1 MLAHRVLRRAVPLRR
16 MRVARMR
23 HLVLVGVWSIAAAP
37 WQKRR
42 RLVLQMATMF
52 RAVRDELERA
62 KAEHARLAQGDPVLR
77 AVGAWRVVFPSP
89 AFALRSPGGSRLAN
103 YMRLSATSAAM
114 GQFVARSWRRKMLCD
129 APLLYTPT
137 WPAAKTRSSLERT
150 CFVMCARLRRDRH
163 CCGPDTVPSWPEA
176 QTQSSLEG
184 VDDVRTGAA
193 EPASSQPASSQR

>member
-1 MLAHRVLRRAVPLRR
+1 MLAHRLLARVVPLRR
-16 MRVARMR
+16 IRLARLR
-23 HLVLVGVWSIAAAP
+23 HDWLVGVRSIIAAP

-42 RLVLQMATMF
+42 RLVLLVAKMF
-52 RAVRDELERA
+52 RAVRDELDRA

-77 AVGAWRVVFPSP
+77 AVGAWRLVFPSP

-103 YMRLSATSAAM
+103 YMRLAATSAVM
-114 GQFVARSWRRKMLCD
+114 CQFVARSWRSKMLCE
-129 APLLYTPT
+129 APRLYASP
-137 WPAAKTRSSLERT
+137 WPAAKTLSSLERT
-150 CFVMCARLRRDRH
+150 CCVMCARLRRDRD
-163 CCGPDTVPSWPEA
+163 CGGPDTVPSWPEA